1 MITIKLM
8 GGLGN
13 QLFQLFTCI
22 AYGIKHKKKIV
33 LSKNKLD
40 SISPVDNISLRPTY
54 WDSFLSKLKTFIV
67 DENDGVWK
75 QFRLIYKE
83 ESMYQEIPFT
93 DKNIVLYGY
102 FQSYKY
108 FENIIPIIP
117 AFLQL
122 NEQKNNLMMK
132 YSFDINTIYISLHFR
147 IGDYKAAGSKNH
159 PITSIEYYI
168 NSLNH
173 ILNTLKDN
181 NKKISVL
188 CFGENQSKDDII
200 GNINI
205 LIKNF
210 PKFEFK
216 FFNDNFQDYEEMI
229 LMSCCNHNI
238 IANSTFSWWG
248 AFLNNSSN
256 KIVTYPDKWF
266 GENIKKDVSDLFPN
280 DWKCISS

>member
-22 AYGIKHKKKIV
+22 AYGIKHKKQII
-33 LSKNKLD
+33 LSNNKLD
-40 SISPVDNISLRPTY
+40 SISPVDNSSLRPTY
-54 WDSFLSKLKTFIV
+54 WNSFLSKFNTFIL
-67 DENDGVWK
+67 DENNSKWK
-75 QFRLIYKE
+75 QFHLIYKE
-83 ESMYQEIPFT
+83 EPTYQPIPFI
-93 DKNIVLYGY
+93 DKNIVLHGY

-117 AFLQL
+117 VFLQL
-122 NEQKNNLMMK
+122 NKQKNNIMIK
-132 YSFDINTIYISLHFR
+132 YSFNINTIYISLHFR
-147 IGDYKAAGSKNH
+147 IGDYKVAGSKNH

-168 NSLNH
+168 NSLKY
-173 ILNTLKDN
+173 ISDYLN
-181 NKKISVL
+181 NKINKICVL
-188 CFGENQSKDDII
+188 CFGEKQSKDDII
-200 GNINI
+200 NNINI
-205 LIKNF
+205 LSEKF
-210 PKFEFK
+210 PNLEFK
-216 FFNDNFQDYEEMI
+216 FCDINLQDYEEML

-266 GENIKKDVSDLFPN
+266 GENIKKDVSDLFPYE
-280 DWKCISS
+280 WKCISS